1 MLDIVHGLDP
11 EGWFVDL
18 ACPPGSD
25 PWLELAG
32 RPGVAL
38 HRLCPGKEPQLSDA
52 ADLRHLAR
60 LAARADVVH
69 AHASKAGFLSRL
81 ASVLRRRR
89 GRTVF
94 TPHGWSFW
102 AHDERS
108 GLWLRLER
116 LAAHWCGAIV
126 AVADAERRAGLA
138 AGVGTETQYRV
149 IRNGIDPARFERP
162 RRPVRGRIAL
172 VGRLA
177 EAKRPDIAIKALA
190 RLRQRHP
197 EASLDVIAD
206 GPLDAEVAALVSELG
221 VQDAVRLLG
230 KRDDVP
236 ELLAEA
242 ECFLL
247 TSDHEG
253 CPYSVLEAMAAGLPV
268 AATRVGGVPELV
280 AERKT
285 GVLFEPGD
293 PDAAADALAGLLE
306 APDRAR
312 TLGEEGRARVRS
324 EFGRERMVSQ
334 TVALYDALT

>member
-1 MLDIVHGLDP
+1 MVDIVDGLDP
-11 EGWFVDL
+11 ERWLVDL

-25 PWLELAG
+25 PWLEFAG
-32 RPGVAL
+32 RPGVEL
-38 HRLCPGKEPQLSDA
+38 HPLSPGKEPKLSDG
-52 ADLRHLAR
+52 ADLRRLAR
-60 LAARADVVH
+60 LAAHADVVH
-69 AHASKAGFLSRL
+69 AHASKAGFLTRL

-94 TPHGWSFW
+94 TPHAWSFW
-102 AHDERS
+102 AHDKRS
-108 GLWLRLER
+108 SLWLALER
-116 LAAHWCGAIV
+116 LAAHWCVAIV
-126 AVADAERRAGLA
+126 AVAEAERRIGLA

-149 IRNGIDPARFERP
+149 IRNGIDPAAFERP

-177 EAKRPDIAIKALA
+177 EQKRPDIAIRALA
-190 RLRQRHP
+190 LLRQRHP
-197 EASLDVIAD
+197 EASLDVIAH
-206 GPLDAEVAALVSELG
+206 GPLDAHVAALVSELG

-247 TSDHEG
+247 TSDYEG
-253 CPYSVLEAMAAGLPV
+253 SPFTVLEAMAAGLPV

-280 AERKT
+280 AQGKT
-285 GVLFEPGD
+285 GVLFDPGD
-293 PDAAADALAGLLE
+293 PDAAAEALAGLLE

-312 TLGEEGRARVRS
+312 AFGEAGRARVRS
-324 EFGRERMVSQ
+324 EFRREHMVSQ
-334 TVALYDALT
+334 TVALYDDLS

>member
-1 MLDIVHGLDP
+1 M
-11 EGWFVDL
+11 
-18 ACPPGSD
+18 
-25 PWLELAG
+25 ELH
-32 RPGVAL
+32 PL
-38 HRLCPGKEPQLSDA
+38 SPGKEPRLSDG
-52 ADLRHLAR
+52 ADLRRIAQLAV
-60 LAARADVVH
+60 RADVVH
-69 AHASKAGFLSRL
+69 AHASKAGFLTRL

-108 GLWLRLER
+108 RLWLVLER

-126 AVADAERRAGLA
+126 AVSDAELRAGLA

-149 IRNGIDPARFERP
+149 IRNGIDPAPFERP
-162 RRPVRGRIAL
+162 RRPVPGRIAL

-177 EAKRPDIAIKALA
+177 EQKRPDIAVRALA
-190 RLRQRHP
+190 RLRERHP
-197 EASLDVIAD
+197 EASLDVIAH
-206 GPLDAEVAALVSELG
+206 GPLDGEVAALVSELG

-236 ELLAEA
+236 ELLEEA

-247 TSDHEG
+247 TSDYEG
-253 CPYSVLEAMAAGLPV
+253 CPYTVLEAMAAGLPV

-280 AERKT
+280 IEGKT

-293 PDAAADALAGLLE
+293 ANAAADALAGLLG

-324 EFGRERMVSQ
+324 EFGRERMVRQ
-334 TVALYDALT
+334 TVALYDDLT